1 MNLSLN
7 FQEKLKQVLG
17 DGTGLGLDFGT
28 DGEGSTEQEAGAES
42 ENEDNTAQH
51 IELLRIPLEKGWK
64 RETILRGLSK
74 NGGIRG
80 DVTYQAPGS
89 STLLKNMSQILPV
102 NK

>member
-1 MNLSLN
+1 M
-7 FQEKLKQVLG
+7 LG

-28 DGEGSTEQEAGAES
+28 DGDGSVELETGTES

-51 IELLRIPLEKGWK
+51 IELLRVPLDKGWK

-80 DVTYQAPGS
+80 EVTYQAPGS
-89 STLLKNMSQILPV
+89 TIQLKNMSQILPV
-102 NK
+102 SI